1 MTRVRVMYWKEIPVQ
16 VQAEGQTG
24 RASRQLSERFQKAV
38 DAIAMKDGSVGT
50 DEYLDGWGFGP
61 YTEVQGEPEYEARL
75 LADRLEHMPHDFVR
89 RIADMHDSG
98 ARITEP
104 GSIDHW
110 AVG

>member
-24 RASRQLSERFQKAV
+24 RATRQLSERFQKAV

-50 DEYLDGWGFGP
+50 DEYLDHWGFGP
-61 YTEVQGEPEYEARL
+61 YLDVQGEPADEARI
-75 LADRLEHMPHDFVR
+75 LADRLECMPKDFVQ
-89 RIADMHDSG
+89 RILDMHDRG
-98 ARITEP
+98 TRITEP

-110 AVG
+110 ADC